1 MGKNN
6 LLITVITLCCML
18 TQSTNLLT
26 GGLSAENAVCQ
37 EGTRCKFS
45 SIESATRLAAGVAG
59 DVGGVGQFNDDAT
72 SLNSVFISDMRYNGI
87 IVFIQLLGRP
97 LRFL

>member
-6 LLITVITLCCML
+6 LITVITLCCML

-37 EGTRCKFS
+37 
-45 SIESATRLAAGVAG
+45 LAAV
-59 DVGGVGQFNDDAT
+59 DT
-72 SLNSVFISDMRYNGI
+72 
-87 IVFIQLLGRP
+87 
-97 LRFL
+97 